1 MFSGL
6 NVHTSPTDAEL
17 ATQTLNEELTLRF
30 PSFSS
35 TDAVNIGLSLR
46 KRFKASSRHATK
58 GRGMLISIQTI
69 AGHTL
74 FSCTVGDLGSAG
86 CTGDVSLD
94 SWSAL
99 EGMMSVV
106 RRTGHSSFYVEKGIK
121 ALGSSPKEM
130 GILNEY
136 NVAGGGK
143 SLECVRSTIDSV
155 IAAFAIWLQV
165 KR

>member
-6 NVHTSPTDAEL
+6 NSHTSPTDAEL
-17 ATQTLNEELTLRF
+17 ASQTLNEELTYRF

-46 KRFKASSRHATK
+46 KRFRASSRHSVR
-58 GRGMLISIQTI
+58 GRGLLICIQTI

-86 CTGDVSLD
+86 CMGDVSLD
-94 SWSAL
+94 SWAAL
-99 EGMMSVV
+99 EGMISVV
-106 RRTGHSSFYVEKGIK
+106 RRTAHSSFSIEKGIK
-121 ALGSSPKEM
+121 ALGRSPKEM

-143 SLECVRSTIDSV
+143 SG
-155 IAAFAIWLQV
+155 
-165 KR
+165 